1 MGRKSVKVTAKEGFE
16 PNKAD
21 SILLNQFG
29 EKIE

>member
-21 SILLNQFG
+21 SILMNQYG
-29 EKIE
+29 E